1 MTILNRYFGR
11 NYLITFMVTVA
22 VFSFIMSIGSV
33 IQAIDLLSRGV
44 SGMVMLKFFLH
55 SFPYI
60 LQFTVPISA
69 MITAYLISSRL
80 SMDGEI
86 NALKACGV
94 NLWQVVAPIILLSVA
109 ISFLAMYV
117 ANFVSPRSKHAQ
129 RRLTMQMADHDPVG
143 LLDEG
148 RYVKEFP
155 GHMIYIGKRRGND
168 IEDVSIYVVDEENDN
183 QMEMNL
189 RARTGR
195 ITMEAETKELLIDLY
210 DVRIER
216 PDPNFPL
223 DLGRVRTMSAKHY
236 PKRINLSELYRSGT
250 EKKPPKPSD
259 QTLFQLVENIRSM
272 PPSRMSGRS
281 LFRRLSLA
289 TDEER
294 VAAKSL
300 QEADERLPLLEK
312 ALKDIRAE
320 AQRIRT
326 ELASLDDPL
335 MEQGPDAGAEQSN
348 GSPALENP
356 EPPITDPIRH
366 NPERADL
373 EKALAAVQQRESEL
387 QRDMETARSEVARIN
402 RRYSATR
409 KEADELRREVSIAL
423 DRMKI
428 LTETNSRMALSL
440 SCFAFTLIGVP
451 LGLQSKRKESASG
464 VVICLL
470 IMFVFYGFLALSKPL
485 SRTPYFRPD
494 LLIWIPV
501 FFAEAIGLLLIHRS
515 R

>member
-11 NYLITFMVTVA
+11 NYLITFAVTVA

-33 IQAIDLLSRGV
+33 IGAIDLLSRGV

-55 SFPYI
+55 SFPFI

-69 MITAYLISSRL
+69 MITAYLLSSRL

-94 NLWQVVAPIILLSVA
+94 NLWQVVAPIILLSAA
-109 ISFLAMYV
+109 ISFASMYI
-117 ANFVSPRSKHAQ
+117 ANFVSPQSKHAQ
-129 RRLTMQMADHDPVG
+129 RLLTMQMADHDPIG

-155 GHMIYIGKRRGND
+155 GHLIYIGKRRGND
-168 IEDVSIYVVDEENDN
+168 VEDVSIYVVDEENEN
-183 QMEMNL
+183 QMDLNL

-195 ITMEAETKELLIDLY
+195 ITMEPEKKELLIDLY

-223 DLGRVRTMSAKHY
+223 DLGRMRTMSAAHY
-236 PKRINLSELYRSGT
+236 PKRINLSELYRSGL

-259 QTLFQLVENIRSM
+259 QTIVQLMANIRKIPGTM
-272 PPSRMSGRS
+272 LSGRD
-281 LFRRLSLA
+281 LFRRMNEM
-289 TDEER
+289 TEEER
-294 VAAKSL
+294 RAAQSL
-300 QEADERLPLLEK
+300 QQADAVLPASEK
-312 ALKDIRAE
+312 ALKEIQAE
-320 AQRIRT
+320 IERLNAA
-326 ELASLDDPL
+326 LASADRSD
-335 MEQGPDAGAEQSN
+335 GPTPANGAEQN
-348 GSPALENP
+348 PPLPA
-356 EPPITDPIRH
+356 
-366 NPERADL
+366 PERLMPLNAGDDMR
-373 EKALAAVQQRESEL
+373 ERKTAMEAALASARL
-387 QRDMETARSEVARIN
+387 QEASVMEALGQARHQVNRAN
-402 RRYSATR
+402 RRYSALR
-409 KEADELRREVSIAL
+409 KTADELRLDTSNAV

-428 LTETNSRMALSL
+428 LTEANTRMALSV

-451 LGLQSKRKESASG
+451 LGLQSKRKESAAG

-470 IMFVFYGFLALSKPL
+470 IMFVFYAFLALSKPM
-485 SRTPYFRPD
+485 SRTPYMRPD
-494 LLIWIPV
+494 LLVWIPV
-501 FFAEAIGLLLIHRS
+501 IAAEAIGLMLIHRA